1 MLCRYMEY
9 GSSNGLSDV
18 LLANFAILMGH
29 VGINPQPVARF
40 MEEAGLIERFPLGY
54 VAVKWAADEKQVV
67 LDRFDQS
74 EPKEPDASRAAWLCF
89 RALLWPARRKSREE
103 TLDFVEKWARFSLPE
118 IQRIAV
124 GLEDQLAKIALIG
137 LLERTELYW
146 NGMGA
151 GIPTTN
157 AVIAGSLHQN
167 EVIRR
172 ILPAA
177 QPQKTPEVTTPS
189 STLIPA
195 PA

>member
-1 MLCRYMEY
+1 M
-9 GSSNGLSDV
+9 
-18 LLANFAILMGH
+18 
-29 VGINPQPVARF
+29 
-40 MEEAGLIERFPLGY
+40 GY
-54 VAVKWAADEKQVV
+54 VAVKWAANEEQGV

-89 RALLWPARRKSREE
+89 CALLWPKRGKSRKE
-103 TLDFVEKWARFSLPE
+103 TLAFVEEWARSGLPE

-137 LLERTELYW
+137 LLEMTELYW

-172 ILPAA
+172 ILPTA
-177 QPQKTPEVTTPS
+177 QPQKAPEAATPS
-189 STLIPA
+189 STLIPT